1 MVSPQHRIYL
11 AGKVPKGA
19 EIGTAEDW
27 RTRYIQ
33 KISEFGEFE
42 FLSPEDPTLDER
54 YPQQIF
60 GHDCYLVRECD
71 ILIINADSK
80 LGAGT
85 AQEMVIAKY
94 FQKYVVTV
102 LPRDSHHRRSNLD
115 MHGII
120 VEDWIHPFVHE
131 TSDAVVTDMD
141 ELGRWLQNDCAGLFQ
156 SPPKSLTIVDEGI
169 DAYLDSGHKGIARG
183 NALGSRANGI
193 G

>member
-1 MVSPQHRIYL
+1 MVSPRHRIYL

-19 EIGTAEDW
+19 EIGTTRDW

-33 KISEFGEFE
+33 EISEFGEFE

-131 TSDAVVTDMD
+131 TSDAVVADMD
-141 ELGRWLQNDCAGLFQ
+141 ELGRWLQNDCAALFQ
-156 SPPKSLTIVDEGI
+156 SPPKSLKIVDDGI
-169 DAYLDSGHKGIARG
+169 DAYLDSGHMGIAHG

-193 G
+193 R

>member
-1 MVSPQHRIYL
+1 MELTRLRIYL
-11 AGKVPKGA
+11 AGKVPKGS

-27 RTRYIQ
+27 RAGF
-33 KISEFGEFE
+33 ISRLSQFGDFE

-54 YPQQIF
+54 LPQQIF

-71 ILIINADSK
+71 IMIINAVGK

-94 FQKYVVTV
+94 FRKYVLTV

-120 VEDWIHPFVHE
+120 VGDWIHPFVHQ
-131 TSDAVVTDMD
+131 TSDGIVSDLD
-141 ELGRWLQNDCAGLFQ
+141 GLEQWLRHRCQQLYLN
-156 SPPKSLTIVDEGI
+156 PPKTLKVVDEAIG
-169 DAYLDSGHKGIARG
+169 AYLESGHGRAADDF
-183 NALGSRANGI
+183 ALGSRANGVR
-193 G
+193 

>member
-1 MVSPQHRIYL
+1 MKSTRPRIYL

-27 RTRYIQ
+27 RSRYIQ
-33 KISEFGEFE
+33 KLSEFGEFE

-54 YPQQIF
+54 YPRQIF

-71 ILIINADSK
+71 ILIINAGSK

-94 FQKYVVTV
+94 FQKYVLTV

-115 MHGII
+115 MHGIL

-131 TSDAVVTDMD
+131 TSDGIAAELD
-141 ELGRWLQNDCAGLFQ
+141 ELGRWLLHGCAGLYRN
-156 SPPKSLTIVDEGI
+156 PPKNLKVVDEAIG
-169 DAYLDSGHKGIARG
+169 AYLDSGHGGAAHDH
-183 NALGSRANGI
+183 ALGSGADRI
-193 G
+193 R